1 MGLVLENGVWQ
12 LQADGSNVTTVA
24 QTLSPSAGTPSSI
37 ADGATLDAG
46 MLSGWEVKDPNG
58 VFNAV
63 TDDGTTCNIKFD
75 QGGGGTGTPSNGNA
89 FLTNGRIQYPNL
101 LMGDFDFAIYTDNP
115 GSVASVN
122 TEIVIMAGG
131 GNASGEAHW
140 LGHRYGRWNAANAKY
155 FGMGAFGSGALIHNG
170 TSNLSRTT
178 ARWVGIKR
186 VSQTV
191 SFREG
196 GTAATPSWSD
206 TDKQFDAGGGAARI
220 AISFYAGSASEEI
233 HRLHKVILNGFEYT
247 ATP

>member
-24 QTLSPSAGTPSSI
+24 QTLSPASGTPSSI

-46 MLSGWEVKDPNG
+46 MLNGWVVKDPNG

-220 AISFYAGSASEEI
+220 AISFYAGSASEET

>member
-1 MGLVLENGVWQ
+1 MGLVLENGVWL

-24 QTLSPSAGTPSSI
+24 QTLSPSSGTPSSI

-220 AISFYAGSASEEI
+220 AISFYAGSASEET

>member
-1 MGLVLENGVWQ
+1 MGLVLENGFWQ
-12 LQADGSNVTTVA
+12 LQADGSNVKTVA
-24 QTLSPSAGTPSSI
+24 QTLSPSSGTPSSI

-46 MLSGWEVKDPNG
+46 MLNGWVVKDPNG
-58 VFNAV
+58 VFNAI

-75 QGGGGTGTPSNGNA
+75 QGGGGTLTPSNGSA
-89 FLTNGRIQYPNL
+89 FVTNGLIQYPNL

-122 TEIVIMAGG
+122 TEIDIMAGG
-131 GNASGEAHW
+131 GNAVNEAHW
-140 LGHRYGRWNAANAKY
+140 LGHRYGRWNASLAKY
-155 FGMGAFGSGALIHNG
+155 YGMGAFGSQALVHNG

-178 ARWVGIKR
+178 ARWIGIKR

-196 GTAATPSWSD
+196 GTAETPSWTD
-206 TDKQFDAGGGAARI
+206 TDKQWDAAGGAVRI
-220 AISFYAGSASEEI
+220 AISFFAGSATEETY
-233 HRLHKVILNGFEYT
+233 RLYKVILNGSEYT

>member
-1 MGLVLENGVWQ
+1 MALVLENGIWL
-12 LQADGSNVTTVA
+12 LQSGGSNVTAVA
-24 QTLSPSAGTPSSI
+24 QTLSPASGTPSSI
-37 ADGATLDAG
+37 ADGDTLDAS
-46 MLSGWEVKDPNG
+46 MLNGWVVKDPNG

-75 QGGGGTGTPSNGNA
+75 QGGGGTSTPSNGNG
-89 FLTNGRIQYPNL
+89 FLTNGRIQYPDL

-115 GSVASVN
+115 GSAASVN
-122 TEIVIMAGG
+122 TEVVIMAGG

-155 FGMGAFGSGALIHNG
+155 FGMGAFGTGALIHNG

-178 ARWVGIKR
+178 ARWVGVKR
-186 VSQTV
+186 VGQTV

-196 GTAATPSWSD
+196 GTATTPSWSD
-206 TDKQFDAGGGAARI
+206 TDKQFDAGGGAVRI

-233 HRLHKVILNGFEYT
+233 QRLYKVILNGSEYT
-247 ATP
+247 ADP

>member
-1 MGLVLENGVWQ
+1 MGLVLEGGVWK
-12 LQADGSNVTTVA
+12 LQADGSNVTAVA
-24 QTLSPSAGTPSSI
+24 QTLSPASGTPSSI

-46 MLSGWEVKDPNG
+46 MLNGWVVKDPNG

-63 TDDGTTCNIKFD
+63 VDDGTTCNIKFD
-75 QGGGGTGTPSNGNA
+75 QGDGGTGTPSNGNG
-89 FLTNGRIQYPNL
+89 FLTNGRIQYPSL
-101 LMGDFDFAIYTDNP
+101 LMGDFDFAIYVDQG
-115 GSVASVN
+115 GSANSVN
-122 TEIVIMAGG
+122 TEIAIMAGAG
-131 GNASGEAHW
+131 DTSNEAHW

-155 FGMGAFGSGALIHNG
+155 YGMGAWGSGALIYNG
-170 TSNLSRTT
+170 TSNVSRTT

-206 TDKQFDAGGGAARI
+206 TDKQWDAGGGAARI
-220 AISFYAGSASEEI
+220 AISFYAGGSDEETY
-233 HRLHKVILNGFEYT
+233 RLYKVILNGSEYT